1 VPSAHIRPFPCGGSS
16 DCCFSLA
23 YGKMT
28 QTKAQAFGQ
37 SPRAR
42 RTGSI
47 KPLGRDDI
55 VSRYA
60 TKWFAV
66 AAFLITVGAVAALSH
81 AAEAEI
87 SLSNAWVRPTLG
99 AGRTTAAYVT
109 VTNAG
114 TAADRLTA
122 VDTPGANS
130 VEVHTAGMEEGIM
143 RMRRLDGLDIRVGET
158 GTIAPGGY
166 HSHAYVF
173 GTARGCGNYYSPHP
187 HIRGGRELHG
197 RSPRRDGAPEST

>member
-1 VPSAHIRPFPCGGSS
+1 
-16 DCCFSLA
+16 
-23 YGKMT
+23 M
-28 QTKAQAFGQ
+28 
-37 SPRAR
+37 
-42 RTGSI
+42 
-47 KPLGRDDI
+47 
-55 VSRYA
+55 SRYA

-143 RMRRLDGLDIRVGET
+143 RMRRLEGLDIPVGET
-158 GTIAPGGY
+158 VTMAPGGY
-166 HSHAYVF
+166 HIMFIGLKKPFKKGESCPVTILFEKAGRQTVTVSVKSVGAMKSGMKHDMKHDINHDMKKPVQ
-173 GTARGCGNYYSPHP
+173 
-187 HIRGGRELHG
+187 GGHHG
-197 RSPRRDGAPEST
+197 K